1 MTTQRTGTPAAP
13 PRQQGTAGSRAPRL
27 RGPALREAVLDI
39 ACQLFYDNGVHAVG
53 VDEVVRRAGIA
64 KASLYRWFPTKDALI
79 LAVLDR
85 IDQQL
90 WARWDEVAE
99 QFADDAEAEL
109 RAQITWMTDMAASP
123 GYRGC
128 AFVNTAAEFSERH
141 DEIRDRCLQH
151 ERELGMRLRRLG
163 RRLAVP
169 DPDSFADQ
177 LQLGIVGTFTTSG
190 LFSSAGPG
198 RRLPALLD
206 AILAA
211 NLGR

>member
-1 MTTQRTGTPAAP
+1 MTVRRTGPGGPRTP
-13 PRQQGTAGSRAPRL
+13 QV
-27 RGPALREAVLDI
+27 RGPALRDALLDI
-39 ACQLFYDNGVHAVG
+39 ACRLFYRNGVHAVG
-53 VDEVVRRAGIA
+53 VDEVVRHAGVA

-85 IDQQL
+85 VDEL
-90 WARWDEVAE
+90 FWARWDEVA
-99 QFADDAEAEL
+99 ADSAGDPAVEL
-109 RAQITWMTDMAASP
+109 RGQIAWMTDRAASP

-128 AFVNTAAEFSERH
+128 AFVNIAAEFSAGH
-141 DEIRDRCLQH
+141 NEIRDRCLRH
-151 ERELGMRLRRLG
+151 ERELGIRLRELG

-177 LQLGIVGTFTTSG
+177 LQLGIVGTFTTAG
-190 LFSSAGPG
+190 LFAGDGPG

-211 NLGR
+211 HLGH